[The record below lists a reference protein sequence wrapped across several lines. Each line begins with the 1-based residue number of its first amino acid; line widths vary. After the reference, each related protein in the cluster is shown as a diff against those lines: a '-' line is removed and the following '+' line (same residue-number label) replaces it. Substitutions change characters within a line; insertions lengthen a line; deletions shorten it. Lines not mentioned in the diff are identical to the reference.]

1 MISATAGLSLAL
13 LVLAWTGVSPRA
25 AVQKNDPERLPR
37 AFTGGNRS
45 PGSLARTGAVAHRA
59 QRAVRDRSRTAADA
73 DHARLHE
80 FLDPKGFE
88 HPDQREELVP
98 VAGGLDRDRV
108 R

>member
-25 AVQKNDPERLPR
+25 AVQKNDPDPLPR

-45 PGSLARTGAVAHRA
+45 PGSLAHRA

-108 R
+108 S